1 MQFWFL
7 VYVYLGLAYFS
18 MIIIMWWKS
27 PKSLW
32 LYITFYIAA
41 APCLQVIFKTGTRQ
55 RARLVDINAIAQK
68 LGPAVSDALIGLH
81 AYTGCDSVSAFS
93 GKGKSSGLAIIKTDE
108 VLASVMSRLGQSFT
122 VDASLLAACETFTCS
137 LYGFPDSTEI
147 NAVRYKLLCANATT
161 PERLP
166 PSQNALKQHVH
177 RANYQAAVWRGALRN
192 DLVQP
197 TPVGNGW
204 VQSSDGKASQW
215 CVILFN
221 HI

>member
-1 MQFWFL
+1 
-7 VYVYLGLAYFS
+7 
-18 MIIIMWWKS
+18 
-27 PKSLW
+27 
-32 LYITFYIAA
+32 
-41 APCLQVIFKTGTRQ
+41 
-55 RARLVDINAIAQK
+55 
-68 LGPAVSDALIGLH
+68 
-81 AYTGCDSVSAFS
+81 
-93 GKGKSSGLAIIKTDE
+93 
-108 VLASVMSRLGQSFT
+108 MSRLGQSFT
-122 VDASLLAACETFTCS
+122 VDASLLAACETFTCR

-204 VQSSDGKASQW
+204 VQSSDGMLQIQW
-215 CVILFN
+215 MTQEATPKDIRDLITCGCKTGCMSNRRCKCRKNGLPCADVCKCTLTACTNRPVPVQQTQATSISATALTAVTVEEESDESDSDGRDGSTDSNDTADTISAEDFSSN
-221 HI
+221 ELEH